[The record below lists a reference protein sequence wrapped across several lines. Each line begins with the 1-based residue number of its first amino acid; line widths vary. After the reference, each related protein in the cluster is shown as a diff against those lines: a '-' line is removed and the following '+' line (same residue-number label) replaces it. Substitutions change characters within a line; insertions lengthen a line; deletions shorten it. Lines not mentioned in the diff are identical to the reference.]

1 MSLTTPP
8 DASRASSTRS
18 PSCGKPGCGRRGAVQ
33 AWRRLQAWGRR
44 LQDRLG
50 CRVLLGVL
58 AEHAEQAAH
67 LGQPGPGGVADR
79 GEPLCARGGQ
89 PRRGQP
95 AGLCLHRDHRDV
107 VRDHVVQLAGDPG
120 PLPARQVIGQHPL
133 GFLAGGAVALA
144 LLARSP
150 RHRGHRRERDRR
162 RQQDREH
169 PGLGGRRGQAGHGRH
184 PHAPRG
190 GTGQHQGEPE
200 ERCPQQRRR
209 GPVTRL
215 APAGTRPPA
224 APPPP
229 RSSPA
234 RTAPATAPPP
244 GTPSPPRGPG
254 GAVPPARWPAGR
266 TRTSAARSARSPR
279 HGRPVRPARRARL
292 SWR

>member
-8 DASRASSTRS
+8 DASRAPSTRS
-18 PSCGKPGCGRRGAVQ
+18 PSCGKPGCGRPARA
-33 AWRRLQAWGRR
+33 RRLQAWGRR

-89 PRRGQP
+89 PRRGRP

-120 PLPARQVIGQHPL
+120 PLPACQVIGQHPL

-190 GTGQHQGEPE
+190 GPGQHQGEPE
-200 ERCPQQRRR
+200 ERCPQHDGEGQGPGSRQPVRGHQQRRR
-209 GPVTRL
+209 
-215 APAGTRPPA
+215 
-224 APPPP
+224 P
-229 RSSPA
+229 RD
-234 RTAPATAPPP
+234 RHQLEQRQRQRRRQVHRHR
-244 GTPSPPRGPG
+244 RGDR
-254 GAVPPARWPAGR
+254 AEQSR
-266 TRTSAARSARSPR
+266 R
-279 HGRPVRPARRARL
+279 HGGQQAEPAHQQRGRHGHPGMADRCGQPGAHG
-292 SWR
+292 